1 MWYSLHSS
9 ACQCFRSMERKS
21 LEESNV
27 SYCVSR
33 QALKGLDI
41 ADCCEFKEYST
52 CMFQAILRSRLFTY
66 QQPFSLSEL
75 TSMTKI
81 QRFRCRKGEQSTI
94 ILGGGLVADWR
105 RSSYSSIVASHS
117 AHGGK

>member
-1 MWYSLHSS
+1 MAFASQLGMPVF
-9 ACQCFRSMERKS
+9 CSMERKS

-33 QALKGLDI
+33 QGLKGLDI
-41 ADCCEFKEYST
+41 ADDCEFKEYST
-52 CMFQAILRSRLFTY
+52 CMFQAILRSRSFTY

-81 QRFRCRKGEQSTI
+81 QRFRCVGKGEQSTI
-94 ILGGGLVADWR
+94 ILGGRLAAVWR
-105 RSSYSSIVASHS
+105 RSSSSSIVASHS